1 MPQERPVILNYNGG
15 AFGPTP
21 KTVLVRG
28 GDTIVFTLGT
38 LGAAPPGSKLK
49 ITLHDPQHFSTRVAG
64 PGQPQGVVQHTP
76 SESGGVPLKVGVKIG
91 FAARTGYKC
100 ELTDA
105 NGVPLGPP
113 FVSDDDGGGGIEPD
127 TSTIS

>member
-1 MPQERPVILNYNGG
+1 MPQNRPVTLNYDGA

-21 KTVLVRG
+21 KTVLVSG

-38 LGAAPPGSKLK
+38 LGAAPPDSKLK
-49 ITLHDPQHFSTRVAG
+49 ITLHAPQHFTTRAPG
-64 PGQPQGVVQHTP
+64 PGQPPGVVQHTP
-76 SESGGVPLKVGVKIG
+76 SESGGVPLKVGVKVG

-105 NGVPLGPP
+105 KGAPLGPP
-113 FVSDDDGGGGIEPD
+113 FVSDDDGGGAIEPD